1 MVLVE
6 GWSPFVSE
14 ARVGVIGRPD
24 WRASGTLIE
33 SSKEAATT
41 ALRENETEGRTCCLK
56 IGVGKVRQKVGPEVS
71 KWRGAGEAVEGAEFT
86 PLRSNRRI

>member
-41 ALRENETEGRTCCLK
+41 ALRENETEGRTCCLNFLSLCRLDLLELETEFGK
-56 IGVGKVRQKVGPEVS
+56 ILR
-71 KWRGAGEAVEGAEFT
+71 EAVGVV
-86 PLRSNRRI
+86 